1 MFGQDDYATYAG
13 ILACVFALFI
23 LVLIISRGLPEGLKQ
38 ACLPKKFQHAN
49 LPLNSVATDVEAPV
63 GTAKKK
69 RPKPKPDSGGLPLD
83 NKRLAAAI
91 GGLPGQ
97 LDSPQERWLRSLR
110 KATRAFF
117 TSCAW
122 VIDRNLDDLG
132 KPLLEQGIHLFL
144 EDAPGDDNEEL
155 KDIGRVLRAI
165 EVPEFLSVLRLQI
178 EGRKKHVLVEV
189 ANFDPSLLDDAGLLA
204 DPLWRRLTP
213 ERWDS
218 LRQASSG
225 ELRASQTGM
234 EGDALQGLALQAR
247 RRSLPCDAP
256 CVIPCDAP
264 CIFPCDAPCVFL
276 QPVLS
281 GLTGREAAQLACGST
296 VMLAAINGTLDEDDK
311 LQVSPCEW
319 VVDRELSEDGQ
330 VLLEAGL
337 HLYVDAPPEPRGAEA
352 GEGNAGG
359 PGGEEDEK
367 EEDQNLTDFGQVRMT
382 ERVVHMQAGRFR
394 VEYLDPRGLAKE
406 PHWAALRAKC
416 VALTARRR
424 ARHVTPRDGDAAV
437 APRDVDAAVAPRDV
451 DAAAPCA
458 TLPSAAAILTH
469 VTPAFAAEVLLALD
483 PEAAAGTLQAMH
495 PPGRTQ
501 AVLAACSPAAAA
513 TLLLRL
519 LRANSEAAN
528 LAAGILAEA
537 APAFAAEVL
546 QALDPPVVVSIM
558 RAMPPPGC
566 AQVVLAAAS
575 SATSASLLLS
585 LLLRT
590 QPRPDG
596 AMAVAAILAAALVEE
611 PASASEGGVRAA
623 EAVGRILCAMVE
635 ALAGVLAGAPDARSI
650 HQGGGSVE
658 DGGTEGGREW
668 GDIELYW
675 AMLVNLG
682 SSAVTASLELLYP
695 EEVAAVLAVAGVEE
709 PPHTEVLVAVLEGFQ
724 VHAAGLVLAALVAEG
739 GGTVTGDHSPAA
751 QQSAPRAAAAA
762 AMRGMEKAHTARVVE
777 AAPTPAVAAELLLLV
792 EPAHAV
798 RILLECTPGAAG
810 AVLLASVREPGTV
823 AHRDVDAAVA
833 RRDGDTAVA
842 PRDVDAAVA
851 PRDGDGMGCFGRWH
865 TRGGQDCAFAS
876 PEFPRE
882 VVVAINRTIAVDRE
896 LASGTMDLRAW
907 RGMGG
912 HDPHVR
918 DLEAYMERFMEA
930 YLHAKLAQGDLRAK
944 LARGAAAEGD
954 PYATLV
960 QGATTGGGGGDAGDG
975 LVHLLVNMD
984 AGTADVGAGGPGVEK
999 EALDA
1004 VQHGKAAEGA
1014 VRAAAAGDPVAGTT
1028 MVNVDMKGR
1037 DYLWLRLS
1045 SAGDLAPGHL
1055 VVEDSTPPELQ
1066 QHLIEHAA
1074 KYGMRHF
1081 QMPQAVKLLPEVAK
1095 ARVWKLW
1102 KEGFRRA
1109 QEVVRPVIDKRR
1121 EKEMEATVAETVAAL
1136 EGTSARSAAAA
1147 LQMLAGR
1154 FRTAVLRGLSPAGLG
1169 KVLEPLPHRGA
1180 LDVLDAVPSAQAAA
1194 ALAHTPG
1201 NVAAALM
1208 VDMETGEA
1216 CRLLEWLLYH
1226 GMVAELGALLAA
1238 LQPPGALA
1246 LLLGHMALDLAVS
1259 LLAAALM
1266 DPLVIA

>member
-1 MFGQDDYATYAG
+1 M
-13 ILACVFALFI
+13 
-23 LVLIISRGLPEGLKQ
+23 S
-38 ACLPKKFQHAN
+38 
-49 LPLNSVATDVEAPV
+49 
-63 GTAKKK
+63 
-69 RPKPKPDSGGLPLD
+69 
-83 NKRLAAAI
+83 
-91 GGLPGQ
+91 
-97 LDSPQERWLRSLR
+97 SP
-110 KATRAFF
+110 
-117 TSCAW
+117 
-122 VIDRNLDDLG
+122 
-132 KPLLEQGIHLFL
+132 P
-144 EDAPGDDNEEL
+144 
-155 KDIGRVLRAI
+155 
-165 EVPEFLSVLRLQI
+165 
-178 EGRKKHVLVEV
+178 
-189 ANFDPSLLDDAGLLA
+189 PSLLTPLL
-204 DPLWRRLTP
+204 P
-213 ERWDS
+213 
-218 LRQASSG
+218 SSG
-225 ELRASQTGM
+225 HPLSRTPAH
-234 EGDALQGLALQAR
+234 LCPAR
-247 RRSLPCDAP
+247 LGPYLPSLVKVYIA
-256 CVIPCDAP
+256 
-264 CIFPCDAPCVFL
+264 
-276 QPVLS
+276 
-281 GLTGREAAQLACGST
+281 
-296 VMLAAINGTLDEDDK
+296 
-311 LQVSPCEW
+311 
-319 VVDRELSEDGQ
+319 
-330 VLLEAGL
+330 
-337 HLYVDAPPEPRGAEA
+337 GAEA

-367 EEDQNLTDFGQVRMT
+367 EEDQNLTDFGQVLSVMVEPTRPTVMQVRMT

-451 DAAAPCA
+451 DAAVA
-458 TLPSAAAILTH
+458 H
-469 VTPAFAAEVLLALD
+469 
-483 PEAAAGTLQAMH
+483 
-495 PPGRTQ
+495 R
-501 AVLAACSPAAAA
+501 
-513 TLLLRL
+513 
-519 LRANSEAAN
+519 
-528 LAAGILAEA
+528 
-537 APAFAAEVL
+537 
-546 QALDPPVVVSIM
+546 
-558 RAMPPPGC
+558 
-566 AQVVLAAAS
+566 
-575 SATSASLLLS
+575 
-585 LLLRT
+585 
-590 QPRPDG
+590 DG
-596 AMAVAAILAAALVEE
+596 DAAVAPRDV
-611 PASASEGGVRAA
+611 
-623 EAVGRILCAMVE
+623 
-635 ALAGVLAGAPDARSI
+635 D
-650 HQGGGSVE
+650 
-658 DGGTEGGREW
+658 
-668 GDIELYW
+668 
-675 AMLVNLG
+675 
-682 SSAVTASLELLYP
+682 
-695 EEVAAVLAVAGVEE
+695 AAVAPRDGDAAVAHRDGDAA
-709 PPHTEVLVAVLEGFQ
+709 VARRDGD
-724 VHAAGLVLAALVAEG
+724 AAV
-739 GGTVTGDHSPAA
+739 
-751 QQSAPRAAAAA
+751 APRDGDA
-762 AMRGMEKAHTARVVE
+762 
-777 AAPTPAVAAELLLLV
+777 AVAHRDV
-792 EPAHAV
+792 D
-798 RILLECTPGAAG
+798 AA
-810 AVLLASVREPGTV
+810 V

-1154 FRTAVLRGLSPAGLG
+1154 FRTAVLRVRLPPQTPAPRNPRPRLRGDFHPKPTSTPNPATAQPAAPPPRRLPAPHLRARGPASVRAGGGSLGRRRFPVTPCKARPASVGGALG

-1266 DPLVIA
+1266 DPLVIAR